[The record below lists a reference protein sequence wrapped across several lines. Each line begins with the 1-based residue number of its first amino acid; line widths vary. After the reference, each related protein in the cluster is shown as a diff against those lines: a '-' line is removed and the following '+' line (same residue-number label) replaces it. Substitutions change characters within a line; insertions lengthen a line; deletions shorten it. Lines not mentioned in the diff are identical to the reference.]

1 MGQNHHPG
9 LNASKTGILHCPESG
24 DRTSK
29 QTSSDEKSGKLDS
42 STRLFLKLTLNE
54 VEFAYYNFKTFKT
67 FSLKVYK
74 F

>member
-1 MGQNHHPG
+1 MKKRASCTAQNQVTGHLSRHPVTKNQVNWT
-9 LNASKTGILHCPESG
+9 LL
-24 DRTSK
+24 
-29 QTSSDEKSGKLDS
+29 L
-42 STRLFLKLTLNE
+42 LFLKLTLNE

>member
-1 MGQNHHPG
+1 MKKRASCTAQNQVTGHLSRHP
-9 LNASKTGILHCPESG
+9 
-24 DRTSK
+24 D
-29 QTSSDEKSGKLDS
+29 SSDEKSGKLDS